1 MDTGDF
7 LRAFF
12 GEGNRFDYDSLVSS
26 STETHRAVKRWAEA
40 LKEDRSA
47 VLPRWEEDGVTWY
60 GFATTEEAM
69 QGLIEQVEA
78 FIGPSFS
85 TFTGERARLDEE
97 DPIER
102 AVQNYTGGRAL
113 RFHGK
118 DNAIRTRLDQMHEV
132 RMQRQP
138 HTTEEDL
145 GTGIVLRRFNMALAA
160 GDRPEAEKQI
170 QYLRERGLLDPT
182 NIRYLQIRMRAA
194 FEAWD
199 EIVQFEEISDLIEST
214 SHPLPVRRALL
225 QAVYHTHFD
234 SYEGQGAP
242 EEALEHYEKT
252 VQPEYGPLFTVRSSM
267 QAPEVLK
274 TFMMKAVSGEET
286 DEDLRDEL
294 MKVAERIE
302 LNDPFFEVL
311 TELGSDAGEP
321 TVVENPIS
329 EAMTAWSKGDVD
341 AAFRMLRQAES
352 SPRKSECL
360 ALIHG
365 DLQSLDVEQEL
376 EATLADL
383 PAEEQKELARRHPI
397 CQQVLES
404 VSAPS
409 SWRHWLSHVGE
420 AVYDSQEKALQHA
433 EKLVEEWHPQQV
445 LDAEGALEELVQ
457 QVETAPLDGWGGRIV
472 SLALPRLLESLQND
486 PEYPRSTFQSLYGVV
501 LNRIPYASDLT
512 KSDFDVYR
520 DLAEVRLGYG
530 VNKEAY
536 REILEGAEALWAEAG
551 SPRRINWLLDFAELL
566 TLVPSRDEEAQLRF
580 LMTVVEALQKYRD
593 HVEPIQVDL
602 FRSLCEAVGQ
612 PEVGGQIHVEE
623 KQKEGGSKEPLRQML
638 DGKTLGIY
646 TLTES
651 AGRRARSF
659 LEEKCAN
666 LTVHLRHDKA
676 GNSELEQVA
685 ENADYFLVVT
695 WSAKHAATE
704 VIGQH
709 VPTERLIRPQGKGES
724 SMIRDLVDYA
734 KKEDEVSTAPS

>member
-47 VLPRWEEDGVTWY
+47 VLPRWEEKGVTWY
-60 GFATTEEAM
+60 GVATTEEAM

-194 FEAWD
+194 FEAWE

-225 QAVYHTHFD
+225 QGVYHTHFD
-234 SYEGQGAP
+234 SYEEQGVP
-242 EEALEHYEKT
+242 DKALEHYKES

-274 TFMMKAVSGEET
+274 AFMMKAVSGKAT

-294 MKVAERIE
+294 MSVAERIE
-302 LNDPFFEVL
+302 LNDPFFDAL
-311 TELGSDAGEP
+311 AKLGSDTGEP

-329 EAMTAWSKGDVD
+329 EAMTAWSEGDVD
-341 AAFRMLRQAES
+341 TAFRLLRQAES
-352 SPRKSECL
+352 SPRKSQCL
-360 ALIHG
+360 ALIYG

-383 PAEEQKELARRHPI
+383 PAEEQKELAQRHPI

-404 VSAPS
+404 ASAPS
-409 SWRHWLSHVGE
+409 SWMTWLNQVRKEG
-420 AVYDSQEKALQHA
+420 YNSQEKALQHA

-445 LDAEGALEELVQ
+445 FDTQDGLSEFVRAVQ
-457 QVETAPLDGWGGRIV
+457 EAPLDGEMGWTV
-472 SLALPRLLESLQND
+472 SRALPKLLESLQKD
-486 PEYPRSTFQSLYGVV
+486 PEYPRSTFLGLYGAVQD
-501 LNRIPYASDLT
+501 RIPYTSDLT
-512 KSDFDVYR
+512 ESDLTVYQ
-520 DLAEVRLGYG
+520 DLAGVRLQHG
-530 VNKEAY
+530 VSKSVY
-536 REILEGAEALWAEAG
+536 QEIIEQAEHLWKEAG
-551 SPRRINWLLDFAELL
+551 SASRIDWLLDFAELL
-566 TLVPSRDEEAQLRF
+566 VLVPSKDEEARLRF
-580 LMTVVEALQKYRD
+580 LTTVVQALQKYRD
-593 HVEPIQVDL
+593 RVEPIQIKL
-602 FRSLCEAVGQ
+602 FRSLCE
-612 PEVGGQIHVEE
+612 EVGHSEVGSQLPTEQAE
-623 KQKEGGSKEPLRQML
+623 KKLDDRDPLL
-638 DGKTLGIY
+638 DLLNGRTLGIY

-651 AGRRARSF
+651 AGRRAASF
-659 LEEKCAN
+659 LEDHCQE

-676 GNSELEQVA
+676 GNAELESVA
-685 ENADYFLVVT
+685 QSADYFLVVT
-695 WSAKHAATE
+695 WSAKHAATD
-704 VIGQH
+704 VIEQN
-709 VPTERLIRPQGKGES
+709 VPTERLIRPRGKGES
-724 SMIRDLVDYA
+724 SMLRDLSEYA
-734 KKEDEVSTAPS
+734 EQKQTNTQKG

>member
-26 STETHRAVKRWAEA
+26 STETHRAVRRWAEA
-40 LKEDRSA
+40 LEEDRSA

-60 GFATTEEAM
+60 GVATTEGAM
-69 QGLIEQVEA
+69 RGLIEQVEA
-78 FIGPSFS
+78 FIGPSLS
-85 TFTGERARLDEE
+85 TFAGERARLDED

-194 FEAWD
+194 FEAWE

-242 EEALEHYEKT
+242 EEALEHYEET

-267 QAPEVLK
+267 QVPEVLK
-274 TFMMKAVSGEET
+274 AFMMKAVSGEET
-286 DEDLRDEL
+286 NEDLRDEL

-302 LNDPFFEVL
+302 LNDSFFEAL

-329 EAMTAWSKGDVD
+329 EAMTAWSEGDVD

-352 SPRKSECL
+352 SPRKSQCL

-397 CQQVLES
+397 CQQVFES
-404 VSAPS
+404 ASAPS
-409 SWRHWLSHVGE
+409 SWRHWLSHVRGE
-420 AVYDSQEKALQHA
+420 GYDSQEKALQHA

-445 LDAEGALEELVQ
+445 LDAEGALEELVH

-486 PEYPRSTFQSLYGVV
+486 SEYPRSTFQSLYGAV

-512 KSDFDVYR
+512 KSDLDVYR

-530 VNKEAY
+530 VGEDAY
-536 REILEGAEALWAEAG
+536 REILDGAETLWKEAG
-551 SPRRINWLLDFAELL
+551 SAGRVDWLLDFAELL
-566 TLVPSRDEEAQLRF
+566 VLAPSQDEEAQLRF
-580 LMTVVEALQKYRD
+580 LSSVAQAIQKYRGRI
-593 HVEPIQVDL
+593 EPIQIDL
-602 FRSLCEAVGQ
+602 FCSLCDEVKQSEIAGQ
-612 PEVGGQIHVEE
+612 VGGSVE
-623 KQKEGGSKEPLRQML
+623 QNKEDESGDELCRILSGR
-638 DGKTLGIY
+638 TLGIY

-651 AGRRARSF
+651 AGRRVKAF
-659 LEEKCAN
+659 LESRCGGV
-666 LTVHLRHDKA
+666 TVKLRHDKKGSA
-676 GNSELEQVA
+676 ELHRVA

-695 WSAKHAATE
+695 RSATHAATD
-704 VIGQH
+704 VIEQH
-709 VPTERLIRPQGKGES
+709 VPTSRLIYPRGKGES
-724 SMIRDLVDYA
+724 SMLRDLA
-734 KKEDEVSTAPS
+734 ETLGQEE